1 MGYFY
6 DTAIQDT
13 VLIPCYTDACCWA
26 RYELCRIDEFT
37 YTKNYIEGS
46 VGDSANCHVN
56 PMGCEMICGILE
68 DSGVFGRVA
77 EPEIEF
83 EEMESSTVVPNPTT
97 GEIEIAIRSNVN
109 GKARFEIVDVRGQTV
124 VYSEM
129 DKNSYMM
136 KASFDLQN
144 KANGLYFY
152 RVYVNNRI
160 IATGK
165 ISLMK

>member
-1 MGYFY
+1 
-6 DTAIQDT
+6 
-13 VLIPCYTDACCWA
+13 
-26 RYELCRIDEFT
+26 
-37 YTKNYIEGS
+37 
-46 VGDSANCHVN
+46 
-56 PMGCEMICGILE
+56 MGCEMICGILE